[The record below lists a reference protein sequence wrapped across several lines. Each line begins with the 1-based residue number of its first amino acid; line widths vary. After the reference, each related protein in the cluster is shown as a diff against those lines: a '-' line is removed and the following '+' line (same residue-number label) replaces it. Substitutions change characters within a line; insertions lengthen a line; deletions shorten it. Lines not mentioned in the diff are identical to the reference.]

1 MRSCPRTSAAP
12 PWSFSRTAT
21 PISRACSTPR
31 SRSGR
36 RSCCLTSAASARWQ
50 RRAPRGLSRR
60 ATRRRSRAR
69 CASSL
74 PTSMS
79 ARSSASPQLA
89 PPSDATPGTPLRS
102 RRCPSTASCLTHNRA
117 VLALAI
123 VFWCSLGLLAYT
135 HAGYPLVL
143 GLLARMRRTAP
154 LPDAPVEPPSVSLV
168 VAAYDEEG
176 VIEEKVRNVLALDYP
191 RERLE
196 LIVASDGSDDRTAD
210 LARAAGADRVIE
222 LPRVGKAAAQDAAVE
237 NARGEIVAFSDA
249 NSLWAPDALRRLVAP
264 LGDPSV
270 GYVCGQVR
278 FISDA
283 GAANQEGT
291 YWRYEMA
298 VRSLESRLGGI
309 TAGNGA
315 IYALRRF
322 HYKPGDPY
330 TGDLSL
336 PFRMARRG
344 LRSVYAAGAL
354 AEEPMVPTLE
364 GEFRRKRRM
373 MSRAFGTVLRGGMLN
388 PRGYSPLFAFA

>member
-1 MRSCPRTSAAP
+1 
-12 PWSFSRTAT
+12 
-21 PISRACSTPR
+21 
-31 SRSGR
+31 
-36 RSCCLTSAASARWQ
+36 
-50 RRAPRGLSRR
+50 
-60 ATRRRSRAR
+60 
-69 CASSL
+69 
-74 PTSMS
+74 
-79 ARSSASPQLA
+79 
-89 PPSDATPGTPLRS
+89 
-102 RRCPSTASCLTHNRA
+102 
-117 VLALAI
+117 
-123 VFWCSLGLLAYT
+123 
-135 HAGYPLVL
+135 
-143 GLLARMRRTAP
+143 
-154 LPDAPVEPPSVSLV
+154 VSLI
-168 VAAYDEEG
+168 VAAYDEDG
-176 VIEEKVRNVLALDYP
+176 VIETKVRNALALDYP
-191 RERLE
+191 RDRLE
-196 LIVASDGSDDRTAD
+196 VIVASDGSDDKTVDR
-210 LARAAGADRVIE
+210 ARSAGADLVLD

-237 NARGEIVAFSDA
+237 SARGELVAFSDA

-278 FISDA
+278 FTADA
-283 GAANQEGT
+283 GTANQEGA

-344 LRSVYAAGAL
+344 MRSVYAAGAL
-354 AEEPMVPTLE
+354 ATEPMVPSLE

-388 PRGYSPLFAFA
+388 PRGYSALFAFELVSHRLIRYASPLLHLIALGTNIALLGRGVVYTVMLALQAAFFLAAALGAFVPLRPLRLAYYYVLVTASIAVGFLDWMRHGAPLVWEKER

>member
-1 MRSCPRTSAAP
+1 
-12 PWSFSRTAT
+12 
-21 PISRACSTPR
+21 
-31 SRSGR
+31 
-36 RSCCLTSAASARWQ
+36 
-50 RRAPRGLSRR
+50 
-60 ATRRRSRAR
+60 
-69 CASSL
+69 
-74 PTSMS
+74 
-79 ARSSASPQLA
+79 
-89 PPSDATPGTPLRS
+89 
-102 RRCPSTASCLTHNRA
+102 
-117 VLALAI
+117 VLALEI
-123 VFWCSLGLLAYT
+123 VFWCSLGLLVYT
-135 HAGYPLVL
+135 HVGYPLVL
-143 GLLARMRRTAP
+143 WLLARPRRTPP
-154 LPDAPVEPPSVSLV
+154 LPDAPAQPPSVSLI

-191 RERLE
+191 RDLLE
-196 LIVASDGSDDRTAD
+196 LIVASDGSDDHTVERAQ
-210 LARAAGADRVIE
+210 AAGADIVLD

-249 NSLWAPDALRRLVAP
+249 NSLWAPDALQRLVAP
-264 LGDPSV
+264 LADPSV

-278 FISDA
+278 FTAGA
-283 GAANQEGT
+283 GAANQEGA

-322 HYKPGDPY
+322 HYRPGDPY

-344 LRSVYAAGAL
+344 MRSVYAAAAL
-354 AEEPMVPTLE
+354 ATEPMVPSLE

-388 PRGYSPLFAFA
+388 PRGYPPLFAFELVSHRLVRYASPFLHLVALGSNIALVGHGWVYAVTLALQAAFFLAAALGRFVPLRPFRLAYYYVLVTVSIALGFLDWVRGGAPLVWEKER

>member
-1 MRSCPRTSAAP
+1 
-12 PWSFSRTAT
+12 
-21 PISRACSTPR
+21 
-31 SRSGR
+31 
-36 RSCCLTSAASARWQ
+36 
-50 RRAPRGLSRR
+50 
-60 ATRRRSRAR
+60 
-69 CASSL
+69 
-74 PTSMS
+74 
-79 ARSSASPQLA
+79 
-89 PPSDATPGTPLRS
+89 
-102 RRCPSTASCLTHNRA
+102 LTHNRA
-117 VLALAI
+117 VLALEI
-123 VFWCSLGLLAYT
+123 VFWCSVGLLVYT
-135 HAGYPLVL
+135 HVGYTLVL
-143 GLLARMRRTAP
+143 WLLARLRHTRP
-154 LPDAPVEPPSVSLV
+154 LPDAPGEPPSVSLI
-168 VAAYDEEG
+168 VAAYDEDG
-176 VIEEKVRNVLALDYP
+176 VIETKVRNALALDYP
-191 RERLE
+191 RDRLE
-196 LIVASDGSDDRTAD
+196 VIVASDGSDDKTVDR
-210 LARAAGADRVIE
+210 ARSAGADLVLD

-237 NARGEIVAFSDA
+237 SARGELVAFSDA

-278 FISDA
+278 FTADA
-283 GAANQEGT
+283 GTANQEGA

-344 LRSVYAAGAL
+344 MRSVYAAGAL
-354 AEEPMVPTLE
+354 ATEPMVPSLE

-388 PRGYSPLFAFA
+388 PRGYSALFAFELVSHRLIRYASPLLHLIALGTNIALLGRGVVYTVMLALQAAFFLAAALGAFVPLRPLRLAYYYVLVTASIAVGFLDWMRHGAPLVWEKER

>member
-1 MRSCPRTSAAP
+1 M
-12 PWSFSRTAT
+12 
-21 PISRACSTPR
+21 
-31 SRSGR
+31 
-36 RSCCLTSAASARWQ
+36 
-50 RRAPRGLSRR
+50 
-60 ATRRRSRAR
+60 
-69 CASSL
+69 
-74 PTSMS
+74 
-79 ARSSASPQLA
+79 
-89 PPSDATPGTPLRS
+89 
-102 RRCPSTASCLTHNRA
+102 
-117 VLALAI
+117 LALEI
-123 VFWCSLGLLAYT
+123 LFWCSLGLLVYT

-143 GLLARMRRTAP
+143 WLLARMRRTAV
-154 LPDAPVEPPSVSLV
+154 LPEPPAELPSVSLV

-176 VIEEKVRNVLALDYP
+176 VIGQKVRNALVLDYP
-191 RERLE
+191 RDRLE
-196 LIVASDGSDDRTAD
+196 LIVASDGSDDRTAE
-210 LARAAGADRVIE
+210 LARAAGADLVLD

-237 NARGEIVAFSDA
+237 SARGEIVAFSDA
-249 NSLWAPDALRRLVAP
+249 NSLWEPGALQRLVAP
-264 LGDPSV
+264 FSDGSV

-278 FISDA
+278 FTADA
-283 GAANQEGT
+283 GAANQEGA

-344 LRSVYAAGAL
+344 LRSVYAASAL
-354 AEEPMVPTLE
+354 AEEPMVPSLE

-388 PRGYSPLFAFA
+388 PRGYSLLFAFELASHRLIRYASPFLHLVALGTNIALLGHGAVYAVLLALQAAFFVAAAFGAFVPLRPLRLAYYYVMVTASIAVGFYDWLRGGAPLVWEKER

>member
-1 MRSCPRTSAAP
+1 
-12 PWSFSRTAT
+12 
-21 PISRACSTPR
+21 
-31 SRSGR
+31 
-36 RSCCLTSAASARWQ
+36 
-50 RRAPRGLSRR
+50 
-60 ATRRRSRAR
+60 
-69 CASSL
+69 
-74 PTSMS
+74 
-79 ARSSASPQLA
+79 
-89 PPSDATPGTPLRS
+89 
-102 RRCPSTASCLTHNRA
+102 LTHNRA

-154 LPDAPVEPPSVSLV
+154 LPDAPAEPPSVSLV

-176 VIEEKVRNVLALDYP
+176 VIEEKVRNALALDYP

-196 LIVASDGSDDRTAD
+196 LIVASDGSDDRTAE
-210 LARAAGADRVIE
+210 LARAAGADHVIE

-237 NARGEIVAFSDA
+237 IARGEIVAFSDA

-278 FISDA
+278 FSSDA

-388 PRGYSPLFAFA
+388 PRGYSPLFAFELASHRLIRYASPFLHLVALGTNIALLGQGWVYAVTLAAQGAFLLAAALGAFVPLRPLRLAYYYLVVTASIAVGFVDWVRGGAPVVWEKER

>member
-1 MRSCPRTSAAP
+1 M
-12 PWSFSRTAT
+12 
-21 PISRACSTPR
+21 
-31 SRSGR
+31 
-36 RSCCLTSAASARWQ
+36 
-50 RRAPRGLSRR
+50 
-60 ATRRRSRAR
+60 
-69 CASSL
+69 
-74 PTSMS
+74 
-79 ARSSASPQLA
+79 
-89 PPSDATPGTPLRS
+89 
-102 RRCPSTASCLTHNRA
+102 
-117 VLALAI
+117 LALEI
-123 VFWCSLGLLAYT
+123 VFWCSLGLLVYT
-135 HAGYPLVL
+135 HAGYPLL
-143 GLLARMRRTAP
+143 LLALARGRRES
-154 LPDAPVEPPSVSLV
+154 LPADPAEPPTVSLV

-176 VIEEKVRNVLALDYP
+176 VIEEKVRNALALDYP
-191 RERLE
+191 RDRLE
-196 LIVASDGSDDRTAD
+196 LIVASDGSEDRTVE
-210 LARAAGADRVIE
+210 LATAAGADVVLD

-237 NARGEIVAFSDA
+237 SARGEIVAFSDA

-264 LGDPSV
+264 LSDPSV

-278 FISDA
+278 FTSSD
-283 GAANQEGT
+283 GAANQEGA

-344 LRSVYAAGAL
+344 LRAVYAASAL

-388 PRGYSPLFAFA
+388 PRGYSPLFGFELFSHRVLRYGSPLLHLVALGTNIALLGHGAIYAVMLGLQIAFLAAAALGAFVPLRPLRLAYYYVLVTASIAVGFVDWLRGGTPLVWEKER

>member
-1 MRSCPRTSAAP
+1 
-12 PWSFSRTAT
+12 
-21 PISRACSTPR
+21 
-31 SRSGR
+31 
-36 RSCCLTSAASARWQ
+36 
-50 RRAPRGLSRR
+50 
-60 ATRRRSRAR
+60 
-69 CASSL
+69 
-74 PTSMS
+74 
-79 ARSSASPQLA
+79 
-89 PPSDATPGTPLRS
+89 
-102 RRCPSTASCLTHNRA
+102 LTHNRA

-123 VFWCSLGLLAYT
+123 VFWCSLGLLVYT
-135 HAGYPLVL
+135 HVGYPLVL
-143 GLLARMRRTAP
+143 WLLARVRGPTPLSEAP
-154 LPDAPVEPPSVSLV
+154 AEPPSVTLV

-176 VIEEKVRNVLALDYP
+176 VIEEKVRNALALDYP

-196 LIVASDGSDDRTAD
+196 LIVASDGSDDRTAA
-210 LARAAGADRVIE
+210 LARAAGADLVLD

-249 NSLWAPDALRRLVAP
+249 NSLWAPDALRLLVAP
-264 LGDPSV
+264 LADPSV

-278 FISDA
+278 FTSSA
-283 GAANQEGT
+283 GAANQEGA

-298 VRSLESRLGGI
+298 VRSLESTLGGI

-344 LRSVYAAGAL
+344 LRSLYAADAL
-354 AEEPMVPTLE
+354 AEEPMVPSLE

-373 MSRAFGTVLRGGMLN
+373 MSRAFGTVLRGGMLS
-388 PRGYSPLFAFA
+388 PRGYPPLFAFQLASHRLIRYASPFLHLIALGTNIALLGHGWVYTVTLAAQGAFLGAAALGAFVPWRPLRLAYYYSLVTASIAVGFVDWARGGAPVVWEKER

>member
-1 MRSCPRTSAAP
+1 M
-12 PWSFSRTAT
+12 
-21 PISRACSTPR
+21 I
-31 SRSGR
+31 
-36 RSCCLTSAASARWQ
+36 
-50 RRAPRGLSRR
+50 
-60 ATRRRSRAR
+60 
-69 CASSL
+69 
-74 PTSMS
+74 
-79 ARSSASPQLA
+79 
-89 PPSDATPGTPLRS
+89 
-102 RRCPSTASCLTHNRA
+102 
-117 VLALAI
+117 ALAI
-123 VFWCSLGLLAYT
+123 VFWCSLGLVVYT
-135 HAGYPLVL
+135 HAGYPLAL
-143 GLLARMRRTAP
+143 WLLARGRRTAA
-154 LPDAPVEPPSVSLV
+154 LPDTPADPPSVSLV

-176 VIEEKVRNVLALDYP
+176 AIEAKVRNAMALDYP
-191 RERLE
+191 RRQLE
-196 LIVASDGSDDRTAD
+196 LIVASDGSEDRTAE
-210 LARAAGADRVIE
+210 LALAAGADLVLE

-237 NARGEIVAFSDA
+237 RARGEILAFSDA

-264 LGDPSV
+264 LADPSI

-278 FISDA
+278 FSA
-283 GAANQEGT
+283 SAEAANQEGA

-354 AEEPMVPTLE
+354 AEEPIVPSLE

-388 PRGYSPLFAFA
+388 PRGYSPLFAFELASHRLIRYASPFLHLVALGTNVALIGHGWVYAVMLALQGAFLIAAALGAFLPLRPLRLAYYYTLVTASIAVGFFDWMRGGAPLAWEKER

>member
-1 MRSCPRTSAAP
+1 M
-12 PWSFSRTAT
+12 
-21 PISRACSTPR
+21 
-31 SRSGR
+31 
-36 RSCCLTSAASARWQ
+36 
-50 RRAPRGLSRR
+50 
-60 ATRRRSRAR
+60 
-69 CASSL
+69 
-74 PTSMS
+74 
-79 ARSSASPQLA
+79 
-89 PPSDATPGTPLRS
+89 
-102 RRCPSTASCLTHNRA
+102 
-117 VLALAI
+117 LALAI
-123 VFWCSLGLLAYT
+123 VFWCSLGLLVYT
-135 HAGYPLVL
+135 HAGYPLAL
-143 GLLARMRRTAP
+143 WLIGRTRRGGS
-154 LPDAPVEPPSVSLV
+154 LPDEVREPPSVSLV
-168 VAAYDEEG
+168 VAAYDEGG
-176 VIEEKVRNVLALDYP
+176 VIEAKVRNALALDYP

-196 LIVASDGSDDRTAD
+196 LIVASDGSDDRTAE
-210 LARAAGADRVIE
+210 LARGAGADVVLD

-249 NSLWAPDALRRLVAP
+249 NSLWEPEALRRLVAP
-264 LGDPSV
+264 LADPTV

-278 FISDA
+278 FTADA
-283 GAANQEGT
+283 GAANQEGA

-354 AEEPMVPTLE
+354 ASEPMVQSLE

-388 PRGYSPLFAFA
+388 PRGYSPLFAFELVSHRLIRYASPLLHVIALGTNIALLGQGWVYAVTLALQGAFFAAAALGAFVPLRAFRLAYYYALVTASIAVGFVDWMRHGAPLVWEKER

>member
-1 MRSCPRTSAAP
+1 M
-12 PWSFSRTAT
+12 
-21 PISRACSTPR
+21 
-31 SRSGR
+31 
-36 RSCCLTSAASARWQ
+36 
-50 RRAPRGLSRR
+50 
-60 ATRRRSRAR
+60 
-69 CASSL
+69 
-74 PTSMS
+74 
-79 ARSSASPQLA
+79 
-89 PPSDATPGTPLRS
+89 
-102 RRCPSTASCLTHNRA
+102 
-117 VLALAI
+117 LALAI
-123 VFWCSLGLLAYT
+123 VFWCSLGLLVYT

-143 GLLARMRRTAP
+143 GLLARLRRTAP
-154 LPDAPVEPPSVSLV
+154 LPDAPAEPPSVSLV

-176 VIEEKVRNVLALDYP
+176 VIEEKVRNALALDYP
-191 RERLE
+191 RDRLE
-196 LIVASDGSDDRTAD
+196 LIVASDGSDDRTAE
-210 LARAAGADRVIE
+210 LARAAGADRVID

-388 PRGYSPLFAFA
+388 PRGYSPLFAFELASHRLIRYASPFLHLVALGANIALLGHGWVYAVMLAAQGAFLLAAALGAFVPLRPLRLAYYYLVVTASIALGFVDWARGGAPVVWEKER